1 MVAQVIG
8 WENVTSKTPKT
19 SIFQSCHVGLY
30 HADCF
35 LPVACEQMR
44 RCGLG
49 TGKKGSNVRVKVKYR
64 WCKWLAVKG
73 MGSFNTCL
81 THSTLISNLC
91 VGVCMLPV
99 SLLVQIM

>member
-49 TGKKGSNVRVKVKYR
+49 TGKKGRMSESKSNT
-64 WCKWLAVKG
+64 G
-73 MGSFNTCL
+73 
-81 THSTLISNLC
+81 
-91 VGVCMLPV
+91 GVNG
-99 SLLVQIM
+99 LL